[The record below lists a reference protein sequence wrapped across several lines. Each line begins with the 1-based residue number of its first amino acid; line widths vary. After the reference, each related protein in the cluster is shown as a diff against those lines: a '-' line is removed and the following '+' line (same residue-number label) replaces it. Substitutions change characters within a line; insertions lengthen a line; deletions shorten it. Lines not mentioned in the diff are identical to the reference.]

1 MCEEMYNLVFIK
13 ARGGQTM
20 SERLVEIIRENPQGC
35 TAIELSEKVNRPI
48 SMINTYIKGLIS
60 SKQVRT
66 RMDKKY
72 WKTINLLSLLTVQ
85 KSTLTL
91 SL

>member
-1 MCEEMYNLVFIK
+1 MCEEMYNIVFIQ

-20 SERLVEIIRENPQGC
+20 SERLVEIIREYPEGC
-35 TAIELSEKVNRPI
+35 TAIYLSQRVNRPI

-66 RMDKKY
+66 RLDKKSGKRLIY
-72 WKTINLLSLLTVQ
+72 PR
-85 KSTLTL
+85 
-91 SL
+91 